1 MQSGSGSVGII
12 RSTSR
17 NRLSPIDLTASQA
30 PSLDIIDV
38 ARYGLRCCEEDFVV
52 LAFFFVRLFEAV
64 PVFARQNKTAA
75 IAVPIRRRIIRA
87 LI

>member
-1 MQSGSGSVGII
+1 MI

-17 NRLSPIDLTASQA
+17 KRLSPIDLTASQA

-38 ARYGLRCCEEDFVV
+38 ARYGLRRSGGDFVV
-52 LAFFFVRLFEAV
+52 LAIPFVRLFEAF
-64 PVFARQNKTAA
+64 PVFARHKKTAA
-75 IAVPIRRRIIRA
+75 IAAPIRRRIVRA